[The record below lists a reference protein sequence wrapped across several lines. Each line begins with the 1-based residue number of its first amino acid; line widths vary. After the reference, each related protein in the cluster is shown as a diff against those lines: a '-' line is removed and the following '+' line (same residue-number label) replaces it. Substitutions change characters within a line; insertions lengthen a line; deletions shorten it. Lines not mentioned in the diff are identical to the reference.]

1 MLLTRS
7 DVADLFRAAVTR
19 EVLVDLTM
27 RNMLNEKKTFVCV
40 NDNLPMAE
48 ELADVEY
55 LLV

>member
-27 RNMLNEKKTFVCV
+27 RNMLNAKKTFVYV